1 MTEMMDFFSGYLET
15 LKQYAM
21 AAQRSPRFCRKARLV
36 SVNEGEIESSDIL
49 VYICN
54 IILCQL

>member
-1 MTEMMDFFSGYLET
+1 MTEMMDFFSGHLET

-36 SVNEGEIESSDIL
+36 SMNEGEIERSPT
-49 VYICN
+49 YWFRYAM
-54 IILCQL
+54 